1 MELKWIQSEQES
13 KTTYKGQEIRRIE
26 GTKLLWYVS
35 VCVSVCVCVCVS
47 VSVSLCVSVC
57 VSVCLCV
64 CVCVCRP
71 Q

>member
-35 VCVSVCVCVCVS
+35 VCVSVCVCVSEWGVF
-47 VSVSLCVSVC
+47 VC
-57 VSVCLCV
+57 VESKKSICLV
-64 CVCVCRP
+64 LGFP
-71 Q
+71 